1 MFERYTTTGFSSYED
16 FVKNFK
22 INAPDDFNFAYDVMD
37 VLAEE
42 KPEKLALLWTNLE
55 GDVRRFTFADL
66 KRLTD
71 KAANF
76 FYSQGDVYKRQQEL
90 RGMEVFLWEK
100 LRSDPCGAAAEIKIV
115 QEICLPGRIWAA
127 YGKAEVKNGSIQK
140 DDG

>member
-1 MFERYTTTGFSSYED
+1 
-16 FVKNFK
+16 
-22 INAPDDFNFAYDVMD
+22 MD

-76 FYSQGDVYKRQQEL
+76 FYSQGKMCIRD
-90 RGMEVFLWEK
+90 
-100 LRSDPCGAAAEIKIV
+100 RSGSGDQRKIRS
-115 QEICLPGRIWAA
+115 LLH
-127 YGKAEVKNGSIQK
+127 
-140 DDG
+140 